1 MQDFLDFLVGT
12 GEKRIGF
19 WTGVGCIAASGALEL
34 AASILVPFFPLS
46 WLWIDLLLAAGVA
59 VVAWRRGFGRS
70 FGLGLLAG
78 VVTGLVVALPIAAV
92 ILVAA
97 ALS

>member
-1 MQDFLDFLVGT
+1 MHDFLDFLVGT
-12 GEKRIGF
+12 GEKRVGF
-19 WTGVGCIAASGALEL
+19 WTGVGCVAASGALEL
-34 AASILVPFFPLS
+34 AASILVPLLPLA

-59 VVAWRRGFGRS
+59 VTAWHRGFGRS

-78 VVTGLVVALPIAAV
+78 AVTGLAAALPVAAV